1 MASSEMSVISTVVE
15 RLDAA
20 VEKLTEVSSSVSQML
35 AVHDNRIDQQE
46 KVSDQLSGLIEQ
58 RRIET
63 EENIRILHK
72 RITDTDKE
80 IRIDSDRKVEEI
92 IKEIR
97 EMRQENQSQHTVV
110 SDRINR
116 LEKWIWIV
124 SGGGMV
130 VGFLLSLAS
139 NLAQVMK

>member
-1 MASSEMSVISTVVE
+1 MSVISTVVE

>member
-1 MASSEMSVISTVVE
+1 MSDTSMDVISTVVE

-63 EENIRILHK
+63 EENHKILHK

-80 IRIDSDRKVEEI
+80 IRYDFDRKVDEVL
-92 IKEIR
+92 KEIR
-97 EMRQENQSQHTVV
+97 EMRQENQAQHTSV
-110 SDRINR
+110 SERINK

-124 SGGGMV
+124 SGGGFV
-130 VGFLLSLAS
+130 VGFILSQIGTILQ
-139 NLAQVMK
+139 LFK